1 MIKFLNIGKQ
11 DKPFR
16 KKIISDIKKIIIK
29 NNFILG
35 SNVSD
40 FEKNFANF
48 CKSKFAIGC
57 ANDDALTISL
67 KF

>member
-29 NNFILG
+29 NNYNLR

-40 FEKNFANF
+40 F
-48 CKSKFAIGC
+48 
-57 ANDDALTISL
+57 
-67 KF
+67 